1 MPAFSV
7 RPYEPSDWAGYAA
20 VRSAVYRGGKVIEP
34 GENLIPEDSLAFVVE
49 ADGRI
54 VGSAVALDM
63 TATCSGEDLR
73 CAGIASVGV
82 LPEARRYGAGQ
93 ALMCGMTPLLRDA
106 GFDVASLYAYSEAFY
121 RKQGYEVG
129 AARFEVK
136 AQTKHIPHYDGPLE
150 TREIEADDW
159 PLLVPCYDAFA
170 SRYSGMNRRKESQW
184 RRSFRGKP
192 AKVYVAGDPVE
203 AYIVVALTEGFFMG
217 QFVQQFAWS
226 TWEGYR
232 AMLGLIR
239 ALAINQDFAE
249 WYEPTDTPFGHR
261 LMQHGVNFAW
271 TKQLMFRVL
280 DVPASLSKLRAQAPT
295 EFTLSVADPDAPE
308 NQGPWR
314 VVADSSGTSVERTGS
329 SDLTLGPGA
338 LAQAVL
344 GSLSPSQLADQ
355 GALVGPA
362 EAIAAAGRL
371 FAPRPTLCLDDF

>member
-1 MPAFSV
+1 MPSFSV
-7 RPYEPSDWAGYAA
+7 RPYEASDWAGYAA
-20 VRSAVYRGGKVIEP
+20 VRSAVYRGGKAIEP
-34 GENLIPEDSLAFVVE
+34 GENLVPDDSLAFVVE

-63 TATCSGEDLR
+63 TATCAGDDLR

-93 ALMCGMTPLLRDA
+93 ALMCGMTPLLREA
-106 GFDVASLYAYSEAFY
+106 GFDIASLYAYSEAFY
-121 RKQGYEVG
+121 RKQGYEV
-129 AARFEVK
+129 AAGRLEIK
-136 AQTKHIPHYDGPLE
+136 APTKLIPHYDGPLE
-150 TREIEADDW
+150 TREIEPDDW
-159 PLLVPCYDAFA
+159 RRLVPCYEAFA

-192 AKVYVAGDPVE
+192 AKIYVAGDPVE

-261 LMQHGVNFAW
+261 LMQHGVGFAW

-280 DVPASLSKLRAQAPT
+280 NVPNALSKLRAQSPT

-314 VVADSSGTSVERTGS
+314 AIADSSGVHVERTGS
-329 SDLTLGPGA
+329 SNLSLGPGA

-344 GSLSPSQLADQ
+344 GSLSLSQLADQ
-355 GALVGPA
+355 GALLGPTD
-362 EAIAAAGRL
+362 AIEAAGRL

>member
-1 MPAFSV
+1 MPSFSV

-63 TATCSGEDLR
+63 TATCVGDDLR

-93 ALMCGMTPLLRDA
+93 ALMCGMTPLLREA

-121 RKQGYEVG
+121 RKQGYEV
-129 AARFEVK
+129 AAGRLEIK
-136 AQTKHIPHYDGPLE
+136 APTRLIPHYDGPLE
-150 TREIEADDW
+150 TREITADEW
-159 PLLVPCYDAFA
+159 QRLVPCYDAMA

-192 AKVYVAGDPVE
+192 AKIYVAGDPVE

-239 ALAINQDFAE
+239 ALAINQDHAE

-280 DVPASLSKLRAQAPT
+280 DVAASLGKLRAQTPT
-295 EFTLSVADPDAPE
+295 EFTLWVADPDAPE
-308 NQGPWR
+308 NAGPWR
-314 VVADSSGTSVERTGS
+314 VVADPSGTTVERTGNA
-329 SDLTLGPGA
+329 DLAIGPGA
-338 LAQAVL
+338 LAQVVL
-344 GSLSPSQLADQ
+344 GSLSASQLADQ
-355 GALVGPA
+355 GALAGPTH
-362 EAIAAAGRL
+362 AIQAAGRL
-371 FAPRPTLCLDDF
+371 FAARPTLCLDDF